1 MDWRS
6 RDSNEI
12 LPYACV
18 LIHELTNFLSYP
30 YNPYSFQPGGFK
42 NNNSLHIVRV
52 QVLAPRAGSSFTLVE
67 GQVKGQFAFS
77 MLWEV
82 GLTLGGDFSGIDYLK
97 SIPSLG
103 GDNLTTTLLCI
114 IWIGMATNAFA
125 TWAQISGQQRVGA
138 SRAAIFYATQPVW
151 AVVLSV
157 MIGLDTLS
165 TFEVIGGMLI
175 VSGSVL
181 LALADNGMKGEG

>member
-1 MDWRS
+1 M
-6 RDSNEI
+6 
-12 LPYACV
+12 
-18 LIHELTNFLSYP
+18 
-30 YNPYSFQPGGFK
+30 
-42 NNNSLHIVRV
+42 
-52 QVLAPRAGSSFTLVE
+52 
-67 GQVKGQFAFS
+67 KGQFAFS

-82 GLTLGGDFSGIDYLK
+82 GLTLGGDFSGVDYLK
-97 SIPSLG
+97 SIPTLG